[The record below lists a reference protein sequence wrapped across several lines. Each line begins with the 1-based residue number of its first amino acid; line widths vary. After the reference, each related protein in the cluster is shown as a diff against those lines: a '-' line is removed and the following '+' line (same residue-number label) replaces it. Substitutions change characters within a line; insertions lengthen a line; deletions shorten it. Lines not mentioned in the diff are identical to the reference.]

1 VPKPKGPD
9 LGYHRWFAATSYLG
23 GHSKFSQGWGGVL
36 FFTMEAIGLGKTAY
50 TGPLECVIPMETVT
64 SIEITSQQVAKS
76 RLGAVFFLGVLG
88 LGAKDSAHTTTVVV
102 RTKDDEIA
110 YFLISDSVPDAVQA
124 ALTPFLKALNIP
136 FYEEPSSSTASLPA
150 PPAPDFADQLRK
162 LAALRDDGLITDAEY
177 ETQKARLLNPG
188 P

>member
-1 VPKPKGPD
+1 MPKAKGPD
-9 LGYHRWFAATSYLG
+9 LGYHRWFAGTRYLG
-23 GHSKFSQGWGGVL
+23 GHSKFSEGWGGVL
-36 FFTMEAIGLGKTAY
+36 FFTMEAIGLGKTAF

-76 RLGAVFFLGVLG
+76 RLGAALFVGVLA

-102 RTKDDEIA
+102 RTNDDEIA
-110 YFLISDSVPDAVQA
+110 YFLIKESVPDEVKAV
-124 ALTPFLKALNIP
+124 LTPFLKALNIP
-136 FYEEPSSSTASLPA
+136 FYDEPATSAASLPA

-162 LAALRDDGLITDAEY
+162 LAALRDDGLITPAEY
-177 ETQKARLLNPG
+177 ETQKARLLNHG